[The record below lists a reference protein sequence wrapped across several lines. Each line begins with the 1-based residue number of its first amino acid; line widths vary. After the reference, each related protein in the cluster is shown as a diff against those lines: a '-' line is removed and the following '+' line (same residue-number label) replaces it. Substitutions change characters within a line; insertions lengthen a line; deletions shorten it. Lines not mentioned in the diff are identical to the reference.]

1 MKNKRLWVAMAILA
15 AAGAYAGEATSSAY
29 PNFGLPRV
37 EEMMFLVLQIGTIIF
52 AAKLGGTLASFLKMP
67 SILGELAAGIIIGPW
82 ALGGIGI
89 GDGIFR
95 YGLFN
100 GGALHLINDAA
111 GEAAKPMFGT
121 IVGGG
126 RIFDATSPALY
137 GIATLASI
145 ILLFLSGLETNLKM
159 FLRYSLVGSLVGLG
173 GVIFSFLFGDIC
185 AVVLLPKFFP
195 AAFGHLAEI
204 PFGQAIM
211 QAAPMYMGIMST
223 ATSVGITARILSER
237 KKMDSEEGVTI
248 MAGAV
253 IDDVLGLI
261 VLAIGNGVIAAT
273 IAAEKSGGGAAAGVP
288 WERIGMVA
296 VKAFGVWVGA
306 TLIGVVTARR
316 ISWLLKLFKS
326 RQAMAT
332 LAFGLSMILAG
343 IFEFMGLAMIIGAY
357 VMGLALSR
365 TDLKHMIQETLSP
378 VYTFLVPIFFCVM
391 GMMVDITALMSKPV
405 LIFGAIYTVFAIL
418 AKVIGCA
425 LPSWFCGFN
434 FLGGMRIGAGMVP
447 RGEVAL
453 IIAGLGLSNGFL
465 SQEIFG
471 IGILMTL
478 VTTVIAP
485 PVLVGLFLPKKRG
498 VRHPRPSMDGSRQIV
513 FKLPDAHMAEIMQ
526 RKLIN
531 EFRHEGFF
539 TIQLALDSNMAIWVV
554 SMDANELSIHWID
567 KEIRIECT
575 PDEELLI
582 QQAWMEVVSQM
593 NELAH
598 TLSKPIQKQKEKV
611 KTFITSLN
619 NNDITPT
626 DSLSLRYILGFLMIP
641 RFKAHS
647 KKEALEKLIEELAT
661 SNPKYVVD
669 TEKIK
674 HAVFTREESMPTGLN
689 YGIAVPHGRTDGVNH
704 IAGVV
709 ALVDNSENE
718 NGIIPDYE
726 TMDHSKIQ
734 IIVLTLVP
742 ESIQAPYLHLMSYI
756 GQILRSE
763 DNRQELLSCTTPED
777 MRRFFRRA
785 K

>member
-1 MKNKRLWVAMAILA
+1 MAVACLVVTGAFASETAI
-15 AAGAYAGEATSSAY
+15 SAY

-37 EEMMFLVLQIGTIIF
+37 EEMMFLVLQIGIIIF
-52 AAKLGGTLASFLKMP
+52 AAKIGGSIASLFKMP
-67 SILGELAAGIIIGPW
+67 SILGELGAGLAIGPW
-82 ALGGIGI
+82 ALGGIAI
-89 GDGIFR
+89 DGIFPN
-95 YGLFN
+95 GLFN
-100 GGALHLINDAA
+100 GVALKAINAA
-111 GEAAKPMFGT
+111 ANGPAKEMFGT
-121 IVGGG
+121 LAGNGN
-126 RIFDATSPALY
+126 IFDATSPALY

-159 FLRYSLVGSLVGLG
+159 FLKYSFVGSLVGLG
-173 GVIFSFLFGDIC
+173 GVIFSFVFGDLC
-185 AVVLLPKFFP
+185 AVILLPSFFP
-195 AAFGHLAEI
+195 SVFGQLAQM
-204 PFGQAIM
+204 PFGQAVM

-248 MAGAV
+248 MSGAV

-261 VLAIGNGVIAAT
+261 VLAIGNGIIAAT
-273 IAAEKSGGGAAAGVP
+273 IASSSSSGEATGVP
-288 WERIGMVA
+288 WGKIGMVA
-296 VKAFGVWVGA
+296 VKAFGVWLGA
-306 TLIGVVTARR
+306 TLIGVLMARK

-326 RQAMAT
+326 PQAIAT

-343 IFEFMGLAMIIGAY
+343 FFEFMGLAMIIGAY

-365 TDLKHMIQETLSP
+365 TDLKHMIQETLAP

-391 GMMVDITALMSKPV
+391 GMMVDINALISRPV
-405 LIFGAIYTVFAIL
+405 LIFGAIYTVLAIF

-471 IGILMTL
+471 IGIMMTL

-485 PVLVGLFLPKKRG
+485 PALIALFIPKKRG
-498 VRHPRPSMDGSRQIV
+498 VKNPKKSMDDSREIIFELPNQQI
-513 FKLPDAHMAEIMQ
+513 AQIMQ
-526 RKLIN
+526 RKLVD

-539 TIQLALDSNMAIWVV
+539 TIRLAHESNMAIWEI
-554 SMDANELSIHWID
+554 SMDAIELSLRWQGT
-567 KEIRIECT
+567 KIRIECT
-575 PDEELLI
+575 PTEEAVV

-593 NELAH
+593 NEL
-598 TLSKPIQKQKEKV
+598 TSILSKIKKRNDIMDTLISKKEDSNNISSSALASRCVQNFVMLPSFKAYSKSEAIEKMVEEVAKAYPKNVVDKEKV
-611 KTFITSLN
+611 K
-619 NNDITPT
+619 
-626 DSLSLRYILGFLMIP
+626 
-641 RFKAHS
+641 
-647 KKEALEKLIEELAT
+647 E
-661 SNPKYVVD
+661 
-669 TEKIK
+669 
-674 HAVFTREESMPTGLN
+674 AVFAREESMPTGLDF
-689 YGIAVPHGRTDGVNH
+689 GIAVPHGRTDGVNH
-704 IAGVV
+704 ILGAV

-726 TMDHSKIQ
+726 TIDHSKIQ

-742 ESIQAPYLHLMSYI
+742 ETAHAPYLQLMAFIS
-756 GQILRSE
+756 QTLHNE
-763 DNRQELLSCTTPED
+763 DEREKLLSCTTPDE
-777 MRRFFRRA
+777 MRKFFRRA